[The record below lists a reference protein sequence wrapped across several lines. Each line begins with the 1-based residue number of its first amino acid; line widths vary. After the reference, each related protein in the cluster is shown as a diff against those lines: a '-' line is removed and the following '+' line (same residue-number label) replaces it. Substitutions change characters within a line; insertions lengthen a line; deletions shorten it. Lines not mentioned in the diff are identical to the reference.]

1 MYIEQ
6 LMLNAVTQH
15 QATGAQVCYPRTK
28 SHTTIIVFLY

>member
-15 QATGAQVCYPRTK
+15 QATGAQV
-28 SHTTIIVFLY
+28 HTVHLTISI